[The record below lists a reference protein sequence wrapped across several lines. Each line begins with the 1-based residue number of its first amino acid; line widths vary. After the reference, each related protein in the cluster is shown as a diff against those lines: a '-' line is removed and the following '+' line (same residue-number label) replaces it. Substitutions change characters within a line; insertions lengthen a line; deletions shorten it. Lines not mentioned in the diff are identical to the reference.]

1 MILTGMIHIICSNQY
16 INWKGDLKRT
26 LCLLKIKKRIRVQ
39 KQKFLKSGKNMFNIT
54 SLQNFLMMTISCNPS
69 NITRGT
75 ETPTEELIITKEEV
89 RKVMSLLKN
98 N

>member
-1 MILTGMIHIICSNQY
+1 
-16 INWKGDLKRT
+16 
-26 LCLLKIKKRIRVQ
+26 
-39 KQKFLKSGKNMFNIT
+39 MFNIT